1 MNKISNRLLL
11 LLMLIITNLNG
22 QEIDFANRFSLD
34 KFDKMINKEINR
46 QIRKKGYKEMKNE
59 GVERY
64 FIYNLSRNNYASW
77 ESLRDYFF
85 LDSCE
90 LRTYMD
96 FDGKNGD
103 LRIGGCVFAYL
114 YRPIDSIRVG
124 YLEGKLLGK
133 TNIPENVFNSS
144 FLLLREHR
152 MDYLFI
158 CPVYFPDKDYGAS
171 LFGIKNKKVYKIY
184 SVKDWERHTY
194 QYYCIPL
201 DTYIDYY
208 DKMEELD
215 LKQYE

>member
-77 ESLRDYFF
+77 ESLRDYSF

>member
-1 MNKISNRLLL
+1 
-11 LLMLIITNLNG
+11 
-22 QEIDFANRFSLD
+22 
-34 KFDKMINKEINR
+34 
-46 QIRKKGYKEMKNE
+46 
-59 GVERY
+59 
-64 FIYNLSRNNYASW
+64 
-77 ESLRDYFF
+77 
-85 LDSCE
+85 
-90 LRTYMD
+90 MD

>member
-1 MNKISNRLLL
+1 
-11 LLMLIITNLNG
+11 
-22 QEIDFANRFSLD
+22 
-34 KFDKMINKEINR
+34 
-46 QIRKKGYKEMKNE
+46 
-59 GVERY
+59 
-64 FIYNLSRNNYASW
+64 
-77 ESLRDYFF
+77 
-85 LDSCE
+85 
-90 LRTYMD
+90 MD

-184 SVKDWERHTY
+184 SVKN
-194 QYYCIPL
+194 
-201 DTYIDYY
+201 
-208 DKMEELD
+208 
-215 LKQYE
+215 